1 MSFPNWNS
9 DPSFNK
15 ITSTYFKDL
24 IDLSGNFIIRNGTIK
39 SPANTIE
46 FDDTLSVINIPNT
59 LKATQLKTSYASVE
73 YTVGLELSTL
83 KPIVNA
89 TALKCSNITYDAS
102 LNKTTVSNL
111 LEFTGTLNAFS
122 LADFNNSI
130 TNSLSLTSPAQT
142 QINNLQTSIT
152 TLNTNTTGI
161 TYTSGTSTTNI
172 PKIIFT
178 GTLNNVSAVTFS
190 YLSNVTGDIAYSI
203 TNLQTQIDGINAVS
217 LSANNTWTGSN
228 IFNETLRL
236 NNNLR
241 LQGALLVDNGGT
253 TITNATLRNLQYLA
267 NVTSDINTS
276 ISNLNTKTT
285 NISYGAFN
293 TTTFSGNLSFPLA
306 SINSTSISNSTF
318 LALSGNQSAGGQKTW
333 NSLAIFNN
341 NIRLDTGSLI
351 LNTNTLTLT
360 NANLQKIQYI
370 SDVTGAVGANL
381 TSLQTQISN
390 FTGVSLSANNVFTGS
405 NSFNGNL
412 NTTTFNSSVQINN
425 GFGALYNNAVQF
437 VFYPTQTTF
446 SNGSAGENVFEFTA
460 NNTDRGITF
469 QGGKGS
475 DGRSLFGLY
484 YLSGSF
490 ANPTNRLP
498 ILYGRD
504 TGTQST
510 NVLTIASGTLATTNM
525 TFSGTL
531 NTISTTIFGYLSGLT
546 ENIKTSLDSLSSR
559 ASTLETKNTGISY
572 SGTTTTIAN
581 TLATATLTF
590 SGTLNNISTT
600 TYGYLSNLS
609 GNIQD
614 QLNSLSTRIATVE
627 IVGTII
633 MSPLND
639 LQTTT
644 SNKYLMCNGQAVS
657 RTTYSALFD
666 KFGELFGAG
675 NGSTTFNLP
684 NYNGMFLRGMGNQII
699 NGVNYGNYNSTYAPD
714 QDSIQNHTHSGQS
727 GSFLGTVNITVAPSY
742 NSGSGASPNAYTF
755 SNTGQMATGRINDF
769 ETKPVSIG
777 IYYYVRT

>member
-1 MSFPNWNS
+1 MSFPVWNS

-15 ITSTYFKDL
+15 ITSSYFKDL
-24 IDLSGNFIIRNGTIK
+24 IDLSGNFIIRNGTIR
-39 SPANTIE
+39 SPNNTIE

-59 LKATQLKTSYASVE
+59 LKATQLKTSYDNIE
-73 YTVGLELSTL
+73 YTVGLELSNL

-130 TNSLSLTSPAQT
+130 TNSLSLTSPAQS
-142 QINNLQTSIT
+142 QLT
-152 TLNTNTTGI
+152 TLSTDLSTANTNIGTLTTKL
-161 TYTSGTSTTNI
+161 TDVSFATANTTIGNTLNLTNLL
-172 PKIIFT
+172 FT
-178 GTLNNVSAVTFS
+178 GNINSFTKIQFDNAINRTNSLSVNCQDTLTDLQSQISA
-190 YLSNVTGDIAYSI
+190 
-203 TNLQTQIDGINAVS
+203 IDAVS
-217 LSANNTWTGSN
+217 LSANQTFTGLNKFSNNFEIQNQLIVKPSGTTVSLTQDNLGRIQYLSSVSSNVQTAINTLNTKLTRLTYTAG
-228 IFNETLRL
+228 TLT
-236 NNNLR
+236 
-241 LQGALLVDNGGT
+241 T
-253 TITNATLRNLQYLA
+253 TITNNTSLATVDFTGN
-267 NVTSDINTS
+267 INTF
-276 ISNLNTKTT
+276 TKTQFD
-285 NISYGAFN
+285 NA
-293 TTTFSGNLSFPLA
+293 
-306 SINSTSISNSTF
+306 INRT
-318 LALSGNQSAGGQKTW
+318 
-333 NSLAIFNN
+333 NSLTVNCQ
-341 NIRLDTGSLI
+341 DT
-351 LNTNTLTLT
+351 
-360 NANLQKIQYI
+360 
-370 SDVTGAVGANL
+370 L
-381 TSLQTQISN
+381 TSLQSQI
-390 FTGVSLSANNVFTGS
+390 TGISAVSLGANNVFTGA
-405 NSFNGNL
+405 N
-412 NTTTFNSSVQINN
+412 TFNSATFNGGVLINS
-425 GFGALYNNAVQF
+425 GFGALYNSAVQF
-437 VFYPTQTTF
+437 VFYPSQTTF
-446 SNGSAGENVFEFTA
+446 TNGSAGENVFEFTA

-490 ANPTNRLP
+490 ANPVNRLP

-510 NVLTIASGTLATTNM
+510 NVLTVASGTLATTNL

-581 TLATATLTF
+581 TLASSTLTF
-590 SGTLNNISTT
+590 SGTLNTISTT
-600 TYGYLSNLS
+600 VFGYLSGLTENIKTSLDNLS
-609 GNIQD
+609 A
-614 QLNSLSTRIATVE
+614 RILTFE

-633 MSPLND
+633 MSPLDD

-644 SNKYLMCNGQAVS
+644 SNKYLTCNGQAVS
-657 RTTYSALFD
+657 RTTYSALFT
-666 KFGELFGAG
+666 KFGELFGVG

-699 NGVNYGNYNSTYAPD
+699 NSVNYGNYNSTYAPD
-714 QDSIQNHTHSGQS
+714 QDSIQNHTHSGQA
-727 GSFLGTVNITVAPSY
+727 GSYLGTVNIQVSPSY
-742 NSGSGASPNAYTF
+742 RTGTGDSPNAYAFT
-755 SNTGQMATGRINDF
+755 NTGQMATGRINDF

>member
-1 MSFPNWNS
+1 MNPWNS

-73 YTVGLELSTL
+73 YNVGLELSNL

-102 LNKTTVSNL
+102 LNKTSVSNL
-111 LEFTGTLNAFS
+111 LEFTGNINTFTKAEFDNAINFS
-122 LADFNNSI
+122 KSA
-130 TNSLSLTSPAQT
+130 TS
-142 QINNLQTSIT
+142 
-152 TLNTNTTGI
+152 
-161 TYTSGTSTTNI
+161 
-172 PKIIFT
+172 
-178 GTLNNVSAVTFS
+178 
-190 YLSNVTGDIAYSI
+190 D
-203 TNLQTQIDGINAVS
+203 LQTQITGINAVT
-217 LSANNTWTGSN
+217 LSSNNTFTGSN

-241 LQGALLVDNGGT
+241 IQGAMIVNNGT
-253 TITNATLRNLQYLA
+253 TNITNVTLEKINFLS

-285 NISYGAFN
+285 NISFFGT
-293 TTTFSGNLSFPLA
+293 TTTFGGLLSFPLN
-306 SINSTSISNSTF
+306 SINSTAIVNNNF
-318 LALSGNQSAGGQKTW
+318 VALTGNQSVGGQKTL
-333 NSLAIFNN
+333 NSQLIMNN
-341 NIRLDTGSLI
+341 NIRMDTGSII
-351 LNTNTLTLT
+351 LNSNTLTLT

-370 SDVTGAVGANL
+370 SDVTSAVGANL
-381 TSLQTQISN
+381 TSLQSQINN
-390 FTGVSLSANNVFTGS
+390 FTGVSLSANNVFTGA
-405 NSFNGNL
+405 N
-412 NTTTFNSSVQINN
+412 TFNNGSTFNDVVNINS

-446 SNGSAGENVFEFTA
+446 SNGSSGENVFEFTA

-475 DGRSLFGLY
+475 DGRSLFGMY

-490 ANPTNRLP
+490 ANPVNRLP

-510 NVLTIASGTLATTNM
+510 NVLTVASGTLATTNL

-531 NTISTTIFGYLSGLT
+531 NTISTTVFGYLSGLT

-581 TLATATLTF
+581 TLATSTLTF
-590 SGTLNNISTT
+590 SSTLNNISTT
-600 TYGYLSNLS
+600 TFGYLSGLTENIKTSLDNLS
-609 GNIQD
+609 A
-614 QLNSLSTRIATVE
+614 RIATVE

-633 MSPLND
+633 MSPLSD

-644 SNKYLMCNGQAVS
+644 SNKYLMCTGQAVS
-657 RTTYSALFD
+657 RTTYSALFA
-666 KFGELFGAG
+666 KFETQFGEG
-675 NGSTTFNLP
+675 NGTTTFNLP
-684 NYNGMFLRGMGNQII
+684 NYSAIFLRGMGNQTI
-699 NGVNYGNYNSTYAPD
+699 NGVNYGNYNSTYSPD
-714 QDSIQNHTHSGQS
+714 QDSIQNHTHLGQA
-727 GSFLGTVNITVAPSY
+727 GSYLGTINIQVSPSY
-742 NSGSGASPNAYTF
+742 RTSSGDSPNAYAFT
-755 SNTGQMATGRINDF
+755 NTGGMATGRINDN
-769 ETKPVSIG
+769 ETKPVSMG

>member
-1 MSFPNWNS
+1 MYLVSSPTNWEVIRTNPEPLNLFYTTETDLAFNTGGGLYINSNSIITNTDNSGNNINVNFP
-9 DPSFNK
+9 
-15 ITSTYFKDL
+15 
-24 IDLSGNFIIRNGTIK
+24 DLSGQVYSNG
-39 SPANTIE
+39 
-46 FDDTLSVINIPNT
+46 
-59 LKATQLKTSYASVE
+59 
-73 YTVGLELSTL
+73 
-83 KPIVNA
+83 
-89 TALKCSNITYDAS
+89 
-102 LNKTTVSNL
+102 
-111 LEFTGTLNAFS
+111 
-122 LADFNNSI
+122 
-130 TNSLSLTSPAQT
+130 
-142 QINNLQTSIT
+142 
-152 TLNTNTTGI
+152 
-161 TYTSGTSTTNI
+161 
-172 PKIIFT
+172 
-178 GTLNNVSAVTFS
+178 
-190 YLSNVTGDIAYSI
+190 
-203 TNLQTQIDGINAVS
+203 
-217 LSANNTWTGSN
+217 
-228 IFNETLRL
+228 R
-236 NNNLR
+236 
-241 LQGALLVDNGGT
+241 T
-253 TITNATLRNLQYLA
+253 TITNTTLRNLQYLA
-267 NVTSDINTS
+267 NVSSDINTS

-285 NISYGAFN
+285 NISYGSFN

-318 LALSGNQSAGGQKTW
+318 VALSGNQSVGGQKTF
-333 NSLAIFNN
+333 NSQLIMNN

-360 NANLQKIQYI
+360 NANLQKIQYLSTVS
-370 SDVTGAVGANL
+370 SDI
-381 TSLQTQISN
+381 QTQIN
-390 FTGVSLSANNVFTGS
+390 NITGVSLSANNVFTGS
-405 NSFNGNL
+405 NSFNGTL

-490 ANPTNRLP
+490 ANPVNRLP

-510 NVLTIASGTLATTNM
+510 NVLTVASGTLATTNL

-581 TLATATLTF
+581 TLASSTLTF
-590 SGTLNNISTT
+590 STTLNNISTT
-600 TYGYLSNLS
+600 TFGYLSNLS

-644 SNKYLMCNGQAVS
+644 SNKYLMCTGQLVS
-657 RTTYSALFD
+657 RTTYSALFA
-666 KFGELFGAG
+666 KFGELFSAG
-675 NGSTTFNLP
+675 DGSTTFGLP